1 MNGSG
6 IRMGYLLLAGMISGL
21 YLGQV
26 QAASVAAQEVAG
38 TLASSVVENG
48 VTVDVKNLERQLSQQ
63 QNTVY
68 GEQQLTTLR
77 PVCNTCTVTWTSTAK
92 ELTGVNTMVLG
103 SKPYLFASG
112 IQGVALSVRPTDN
125 GELWVGLMNSS
136 QVTEG
141 DVAGNITLPGLSRLE
156 KGPDGITH
164 NYPVILTGKIIA
176 PACEMKSGQDLDFSL
191 PQVTKS
197 ALMSVK
203 PGEPLQAISASASL
217 SLRCAMNAELTMKF
231 QGTYPEGF
239 PGVLKATSDSNL
251 SADSGVGFIVKA
263 TDNGTAAIWDN
274 VTALT
279 VPVAP
284 GQVSV
289 PFTAMYTRTG
299 GDIIPGEVRALGTI
313 YVTLP

>member
-21 YLGQV
+21 YLGLV
-26 QAASVAAQEVAG
+26 QAATDITGMITPGTPVRVA
-38 TLASSVVENG
+38 VE
-48 VTVDVKNLERQLSQQ
+48 NLERQLSEPEGK
-63 QNTVY
+63 VY
-68 GEQQLTTLR
+68 GEKMLTL
-77 PVCNTCTVTWTSTAK
+77 PPACAGMSSQICTVTWTSTAT
-92 ELTGVNTMVLG
+92 ELTGADTSTLG
-103 SKPYLFASG
+103 SQAYLFASG
-112 IQGVALSVRPTDN
+112 IQGVALSVTPTEDGN
-125 GELWVGLMNSS
+125 LKVGLMNSS
-136 QVTEG
+136 QVKEG
-141 DVAGNITLPGLSRLE
+141 PVAGTIALPGLFRQE
-156 KGPDGITH
+156 KNSTNDITV
-164 NYPVILTGKIIA
+164 YPVELGGYLIA

>member
-21 YLGQV
+21 HLGQV
-26 QAASVAAQEVAG
+26 QAATDITGMIKTGATVR
-38 TLASSVVENG
+38 VELG
-48 VTVDVKNLERQLSQQ
+48 DLERKLSVPEG
-63 QNTVY
+63 TVY
-68 GEQQLTTLR
+68 GGKQLQLS
-77 PVCNTCTVTWTSTAK
+77 PVCPTCTVKWTSSGK
-92 ELTGVNTMVLG
+92 ELTGADTTTLG

-112 IQGVALSVRPTDN
+112 IQGVALSVTPTEDGHLN
-125 GELWVGLMNSS
+125 VGLMNSQ
-136 QVTEG
+136 QVKEG
-141 DVAGNITLPGLSRLE
+141 PVAGTIALPGLSRQE
-156 KGPDGITH
+156 TDPTNDITVS
-164 NYPVILTGKIIA
+164 YPVELGGHLIA
-176 PACEMKSGQDLDFSL
+176 PACEMDSGQDLDFSL